1 MPAFHSNS
9 FSNEMVKLIL
19 KHVVTAPQS
28 FAQESEQTQIQAEP
42 VPGITCCSEIG
53 NSSEPRY

>member
-1 MPAFHSNS
+1 MWLH
-9 FSNEMVKLIL
+9 
-19 KHVVTAPQS
+19 S

-53 NSSEPRY
+53 NSEPSYQRELKLV